1 MASEHAVV
9 VQDVTKSFGTVTA
22 LDAISF
28 TTGKGELF
36 GLIGP
41 DGAGKTTLLRI
52 LTTLIVPDSG
62 TALLLGYDTV
72 RDYRA
77 LRQRLGYMP
86 GRFALYPDLSAQ
98 ENLAFYASVFNTTI
112 AQGMRII
119 APIWQQL
126 APFANRRAGALS
138 GGMKQKLALCCALVH
153 APELLVLDEPTTG
166 VDAVSRNEFW
176 DLLARLR
183 SDGLS
188 IIVSTPY
195 MDEASRCDRIA
206 LMQSG
211 HMRRIDTPAAIAAS
225 YTQPLFAVRGT
236 DRLGLLAALRAYPH
250 ARSAWPFGE
259 VLHYTDQRV
268 GHDPA
273 LIADDLTRYLREHG
287 RVDATLTPI
296 PATIEDVFIALGQ
309 DTTLP
314 VEHAA

>member
-1 MASEHAVV
+1 
-9 VQDVTKSFGTVTA
+9 
-22 LDAISF
+22 
-28 TTGKGELF
+28 
-36 GLIGP
+36 
-41 DGAGKTTLLRI
+41 
-52 LTTLIVPDSG
+52 
-62 TALLLGYDTV
+62 
-72 RDYRA
+72 
-77 LRQRLGYMP
+77 MP
-86 GRFALYPDLSAQ
+86 GRFALYPDLSAH

-153 APELLVLDEPTTG
+153 APDLLVLDEPTTG

-206 LMQSG
+206 LMQAG
-211 HMRRIDTPAAIAAS
+211 RMRHIDTPAAIAAS
-225 YTQPLFAVRGT
+225 YPRPLFAVRGR
-236 DRLGLLAALRAYPH
+236 DRLAMLAALREYPH
-250 ARSAWPFGE
+250 ASSAWPFGE

-268 GHDPA
+268 GYDPT

-287 RVDATLTPI
+287 RVDATLAPI

-309 DTTLP
+309 DIIPP